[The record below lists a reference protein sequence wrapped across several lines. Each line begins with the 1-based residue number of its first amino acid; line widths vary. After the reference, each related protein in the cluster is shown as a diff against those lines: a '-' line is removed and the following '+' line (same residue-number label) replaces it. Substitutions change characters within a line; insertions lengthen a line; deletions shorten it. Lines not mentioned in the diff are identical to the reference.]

1 MRQLDLVLPPV
12 PSEAAREQAPP
23 RPSSRETSTQ
33 GREAVMVW
41 KPVWN
46 ERCSE
51 ILRRNAQ
58 HYTNSEIAAE
68 IEAATG
74 LRFSVPFVS
83 RRRAALGLDCPLR
96 NDWSAPVNRRKWLR
110 RLSARSK
117 RGRQ

>member
-1 MRQLDLVLPPV
+1 
-12 PSEAAREQAPP
+12 
-23 RPSSRETSTQ
+23 
-33 GREAVMVW
+33 MVW

-58 HYTNSEIAAE
+58 HYTNSEIAAQ

-83 RRRAALGLDCPLR
+83 RRRAALGLDHPQR
-96 NDWSAPVNRRKWLR
+96 NDWSAPITRRRWLR
-110 RLSARSK
+110 SRSS
-117 RGRQ
+117 GRKHGRNC

>member
-1 MRQLDLVLPPV
+1 
-12 PSEAAREQAPP
+12 
-23 RPSSRETSTQ
+23 
-33 GREAVMVW
+33 MVW

-58 HYTNSEIAAE
+58 HYTNGEIAAQ

-83 RRRAALGLDCPLR
+83 RRRAALGLDCPQR
-96 NDWSAPVNRRKWLR
+96 NDWSAPITRRRWLESRSVKSKQGR
-110 RLSARSK
+110 RQGAP
-117 RGRQ
+117 

>member
-1 MRQLDLVLPPV
+1 VPAMRQLDLVLPPV

-33 GREAVMVW
+33 GQAAVM
-41 KPVWN
+41 VWN

-51 ILRRNAQ
+51 ILRRKAQ